1 MILPNNITGG
11 TNGPDVVKKVR
22 DKFTDTLVV
31 FGVTSSDDSDTRYK
45 FLKSGADDCLI
56 RPFYKEE
63 FNARIMNIIR
73 ILSQK
78 EQITKQLELVDK
90 NIITSSTNEKGL
102 ISNVSEAFCRVAG
115 YTKEELIGRNHNIV
129 RHPDNT
135 KEFFKDMWK
144 TISSGKPWEG
154 EFKNMKSD
162 GSSYWVQGKIV
173 PEFEYD
179 GTITGY
185 TAIRRILPTKYWL
198 RRNQKNWKKLSR
210 RSWTVS
216 GSPHSYK
223 TPCCLTMP
231 YSIVFL
237 KRIL

>member
-1 MILPNNITGG
+1 M
-11 TNGPDVVKKVR
+11 
-22 DKFTDTLVV
+22 
-31 FGVTSSDDSDTRYK
+31 
-45 FLKSGADDCLI
+45 I

-154 EFKNMKSD
+154 EFKKNMKSD

-185 TAIRRILPTKYWL
+185 TAIRQDITDKILVEEKSKEL
-198 RRNQKNWKKLSR
+198 EEAQQKI
-210 RSWTVS
+210 
-216 GSPHSYK
+216 
-223 TPCCLTMP
+223 MD
-231 YSIVFL
+231 SIRFSSL
-237 KRIL
+237 IQNSLLPDDAILDSFF